1 MSVPLPAFDSEG
13 GWFSKPGPEHDIVLS
28 SRVRLARNLAETAF
42 PGKMSDEEQAEFES
56 IVTPVLEK
64 RFPYPAWYTV
74 DLDTLSAQQLHLLRE
89 RNILASA
96 DAQARPF
103 LLIARG
109 DEQALLRVNSHDHF
123 HLTGLRSGFDLQS
136 SFTDAKEIETLLEN
150 ELRFAVN
157 MEFGYLTAEVD
168 NCGTGLR
175 SSVLVHLPGLA
186 AMDAIRR
193 VFGELLFDRFRV
205 KGFLASR
212 SESLGHVYQ
221 ISNRES
227 LGKSE
232 EALIRELEGA
242 VGELLLLERAART
255 QLLQARTARTHET
268 FSRAWDTLTGADS
281 LSAEEALTDL
291 LEIRFG
297 ISSGMIEDV
306 ALPKVTALLFQAQ
319 KCHILERVGG
329 DENSVDVDAARADL
343 VRQILGGRLKQRGRQ

>member
-1 MSVPLPAFDSEG
+1 MNAPLPAFDREG
-13 GWFSKPGPEHDIVLS
+13 GWFSKPGPEHDVVLS
-28 SRVRLARNLAETAF
+28 SRVRLARNLADSAF

-56 IVTPVLEK
+56 IVTPVLEQC
-64 RFPYPAWYTV
+64 FPYPAWYTV
-74 DLDTLSAQQLHLLRE
+74 DMDILPAQQRHLLRE
-89 RNILASA
+89 RNLLASI
-96 DAQARPF
+96 DAPARPF
-103 LLIARG
+103 LFIARA
-109 DEQALLRVNSHDHF
+109 DEQALLSVNTHDHF

-136 SFTDAKEIETLLEN
+136 AFADAKEVETPLEN

-175 SSVLVHLPGLA
+175 SSVLMHLPGLA
-186 AMDAIRR
+186 AMEAIHR

-205 KGFLASR
+205 KGFLSSQ

-221 ISNRES
+221 ISNKES

-255 QLLQARTARTHET
+255 QLLQGCTGRTRER
-268 FSRAWDTLTGADS
+268 FRRAWEMLTEADA
-281 LSAEEALTDL
+281 LSAEAALTGL

-297 ISSGMIEDV
+297 VSSGMIEDV
-306 ALPKVTALLFQAQ
+306 ALPKVTASLFQVQ
-319 KCHILERVGG
+319 KCHILERVAGHEK
-329 DENSVDVDAARADL
+329 DVDVDAERANL
-343 VRQILGGRLKQRGRQ
+343 VRQILGGRLKQRGR